1 MKGVFLIT
9 ERLIVRDLPARA
21 APAIA
26 RFHSENWHFHRQWE
40 PYRSSDYFSAG
51 MQRRVI
57 RHERRADSML
67 HLWLFLREGRGI
79 GWRSKSLIGS
89 LSLTSIERGSLQ
101 SCLLGYKM
109 DARHRRRGYMREAV
123 TAVIDHAFVAMGLHR
138 IEATVMPSNHASL
151 ALLESLGFRN
161 EGCARALIQ
170 IQGTWEDHFRL
181 ALLSDEW
188 HGAPHKRI
196 RQA

>member
-1 MKGVFLIT
+1 MKGVILVT

-40 PYRSSDYFSAG
+40 PFRSNDYFTART
-51 MQRRVI
+51 QARVL
-57 RHERRADSML
+57 RHERRSDSIL
-67 HLWLFLREGRGI
+67 HLWLLLREGRGI
-79 GWRSKSLIGS
+79 GWRTGSLVGS
-89 LSLTSIERGSLQ
+89 LSLTAIERGSAQ
-101 SCLLGYKM
+101 GCRLGYKM
-109 DARHRRRGYMREAV
+109 DARYRRRGYMREALV
-123 TAVIDHAFVAMGLHR
+123 ASIDHAFTAMGLHR
-138 IEATVMPSNHASL
+138 IEATVMPSNGASL

-161 EGCARALIQ
+161 EGCARGLIQ
-170 IQGTWEDHFRL
+170 IQGAWEDHFRL

-188 HGAPHKRI
+188 HGGMYKNI